1 MESAARRNLAATNAV
16 LLLAMILLAACS
28 SKGQAPAGKPVSDP
42 GVERAA
48 ALIGDNWP
56 AGQDQLATT
65 RGDIYEANL
74 DSQIQALEKRLA
86 TSQQVPA
93 RVSLAGLLYHRF
105 QLLGRVAD
113 AERACTLL
121 QQAMEQELLAP
132 GEMLGYARILSG
144 LHEFDTAQQV
154 IDRAAQRGGD
164 PAAISQARQQLIS
177 SRELP
182 EVRALP
188 ESSQAGAGSTEAAP
202 GSSQAAPG
210 DYITAVQQ
218 AAKMLEQGDLYGSSQ
233 LLRMAQDLYAD
244 SSPFPLAW
252 IHLQQG
258 VAFLRFQQYEEA
270 RVFFAAA
277 HERLPQYYLAT
288 EHLAETEA
296 LLGNWQRSAELYRQ
310 VSEQTN
316 QPAFWHGLQ
325 LAESELGNAPAAL
338 EAGQLADRN
347 YRQLL
352 DEYPLTFADH
362 AVGYYLDTGREQQAL
377 RLAEL
382 NFANRQDVYAHLTL
396 AEALAANGQQQK
408 ACGHIEELRRAG
420 LAPPEI
426 LYPDASLAGCSP

>member
-1 MESAARRNLAATNAV
+1 MDFTALKRPGIPMVV
-16 LLLAMILLAACS
+16 LLPAVILLAACS
-28 SKGQAPAGKPVSDP
+28 TAGQAPAGKPAPDP

-48 ALIGDNWP
+48 GLISEDWP

-65 RGDIYEANL
+65 SGDIYLANL
-74 DSQIQALEKRLA
+74 QSQIQALEKRLA
-86 TSQQVPA
+86 TPQQVPA

-105 QLLGRVAD
+105 QLLGRVGD

-154 IDRAAQRGGD
+154 IDRAEQHGGD
-164 PAAISQARQQLIS
+164 PAAISQAREQLIS

-182 EVRALP
+182 RDKAGP
-188 ESSQAGAGSTEAAP
+188 E
-202 GSSQAAPG
+202 SSQAAPG
-210 DYITAVQQ
+210 NYVTAVQR
-218 AAKMLEQGDLYGSSQ
+218 AAQILEQGDLFGASQ
-233 LLRMAQDLYAD
+233 LLRMAQDLYVD

-258 VAFLRFQQYEEA
+258 VAFLRFQQYEQA

-310 VSEQTN
+310 VSEQTD

-325 LAESELGNAPAAL
+325 LAESELGNASEAL
-338 EAGQLADRN
+338 EAGQRADRN

-352 DEYPLTFADH
+352 DEYPLAFADH
-362 AVGYYLDTGREQQAL
+362 AVGYYLDTGRQQQAL
-377 RLAEL
+377 QLAEL

-396 AEALAANGQQQK
+396 AEALAANGQQQQ
-408 ACGHIEELRRAG
+408 ACSHIAELREAG

-426 LYPDASLAGCSP
+426 LYPDESLASCSP

>member
-1 MESAARRNLAATNAV
+1 MDSAALKNLAATHAV
-16 LLLAMILLAACS
+16 LLVAMMLLAACS
-28 SKGQAPAGKPVSDP
+28 TTGQGPTGKPVPDP
-42 GVERAA
+42 GVARAA
-48 ALIGDNWP
+48 GLIDDNWP
-56 AGQDQLATT
+56 ARQDQLATT
-65 RGDIYEANL
+65 SGDIYQANL

-121 QQAMEQELLAP
+121 QQAMEQEQLAP

-164 PAAISQARQQLIS
+164 PAAISQARQQLLS

-182 EVRALP
+182 GDMALP
-188 ESSQAGAGSTEAAP
+188 ESSQAGAGSSLP
-202 GSSQAAPG
+202 VPG

-270 RVFFAAA
+270 RIFFAAA

-325 LAESELGNAPAAL
+325 LAESELGNASAAQ

-396 AEALAANGQQQK
+396 AEALAANGQQQQ

-426 LYPDASLAGCSP
+426 LYPDASLASCSP